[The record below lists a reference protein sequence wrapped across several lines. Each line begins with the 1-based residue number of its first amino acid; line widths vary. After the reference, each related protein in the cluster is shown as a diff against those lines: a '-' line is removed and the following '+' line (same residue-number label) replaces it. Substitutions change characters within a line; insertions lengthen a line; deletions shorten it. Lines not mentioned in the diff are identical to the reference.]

1 MDLKDLKEGRKPV
14 HKIAM
19 KERVRR
25 VIRRASARETAQN
38 IFASWRKKAAA
49 VDLARGG
56 PIRG

>member
-1 MDLKDLKEGRKPV
+1 MDLKDFKEGRKLV
-14 HKIAM
+14 HKTAM
-19 KERVRR
+19 KETVRR
-25 VIRRASARETAQN
+25 LVRSAKARKTAQN